1 MEWVT
6 NLQVEE
12 YIKSLPFE
20 EDTVLKEME
29 EFGKKT
35 NFPIVGN
42 LVGRFLYIITK
53 IKKPSLVV
61 EVGSGFG
68 YSAYWFAK
76 AIDKGKVVL
85 TDYREE
91 NINMAKQFFE
101 KGKLTEKA
109 EFYIGD
115 GIEIA
120 KNFKNIDIFF
130 LDLEKSRYLEAVK
143 SLKENISKEGL
154 IIADNVLWHGNV
166 IKENVDKKT
175 DAIKKFNEYMFLNYF
190 SAILPVRDGLL
201 LALNI

>member
-1 MEWVT
+1 MEWIT
-6 NLQVEE
+6 NPQVEE

-120 KNFKNIDIFF
+120 KNFKNIDILF

-190 SAILPVRDGLL
+190 SVILPVRDGLL

>member
-1 MEWVT
+1 MEWIT
-6 NLQVEE
+6 NPQVEE

-120 KNFKNIDIFF
+120 KNFKNIDILF